1 LPGRAGA
8 VTLSWLR
15 TPGRPLITFTLSR
28 RTLVVVPTYL
38 EVENIEL
45 HLRRLR
51 AAVPAVDVLVVD
63 DSSPDG
69 TAELARRV
77 AAELGGIEVMQRPAK
92 TGLGNAYRAGFA
104 WGLERDYEVL
114 VQMDADLSH
123 DAEALPLLLGALDEG
138 ADFVIGSR
146 YIPGGSIPH
155 WPFHRRALSRYGNLY
170 TRFALR
176 MPVTDATSGYR
187 AYTADI
193 VRDIDLVNTKAN
205 GYGFQ
210 IELAYRVSQLGG
222 DIREVPIIFT
232 DRVRG
237 KSKMS
242 WGIIVEEMR
251 LVTTWGIRDRL
262 RKVSRRSR
270 TRV

>member
-1 LPGRAGA
+1 MAP
-8 VTLSWLR
+8 S
-15 TPGRPLITFTLSR
+15 SR

-38 EVENIEL
+38 EVENIETY
-45 HLRRLR
+45 LRRLR
-51 AAVPAVDVLVVD
+51 QAVPDADILVVD
-63 DSSPDG
+63 DNSPDG
-69 TAELARRV
+69 TAAAAKAV
-77 AAELGGIEVMQRPAK
+77 AAELGGIEVMVRPVK
-92 TGLGNAYRAGFA
+92 DGLGNAYRAGFEK
-104 WGLERDYEVL
+104 GLERGYDVL

-123 DAEALPLLLGALDEG
+123 DPAALPTLLGALDQG

-146 YIPGGSIPH
+146 YVPGGSIPH

-176 MPVTDATSGYR
+176 MPLTDATSGYR

-193 VRDIDLVNTKAN
+193 VHAVDLVNTKAN

-210 IELAYRVSQLGG
+210 IELAYRISRHGG
-222 DIREVPIIFT
+222 RVVEVPIIFT

-242 WGIIVEEMR
+242 WSIIAEEMW
-251 LVTTWGIRDRL
+251 LVTSWGVRDRL
-262 RKVSRRSR
+262 RKLTRRSR
-270 TRV
+270 QATSSG